1 MAIENLTLLDSTNAT
16 VNMPVDSFG
25 GQLYPL
31 QQQVFGADGGDKTM
45 VSALDRF
52 PVTLSSSI
60 VIGQAGQTAVVNN
73 ILEPTAG
80 ANATNVLPQSS
91 FSIQVVSTGTAGTYI
106 FEGSNDNV
114 NFIAVPVFNLSTIIP
129 VPINTAITATAS
141 STIYVG
147 ACKFRYLR
155 LRIVTAITGG
165 SIQAFS
171 NYSEHALTLT
181 QQPIGNGTAANLLA
195 TVSGSLTAV
204 TTSGTPTAP
213 ATPYILNSLAT
224 TNGALI
230 LTGTSGLHAFY
241 ASNIGAT
248 TAYVKL
254 YNKATAPTVGTD
266 VPAMV
271 IPVPS
276 NATNGLGTATLPIG
290 TNGFRFALGLGIAIT
305 GGVADSDT
313 TAVTAGQVKVMLSRT
328 V

>member
-1 MAIENLTLLDSTNAT
+1 MPIENLTLLDSTNAT

-31 QQQVFGADGGDKTM
+31 HQPVFGNDGGVKTM
-45 VSALDRF
+45 VSALDRL
-52 PVTLSSSI
+52 PVTLSNSI
-60 VIGQAGQTAVVNN
+60 VIGQAAQTAVVNN

-80 ANATNVLPQSS
+80 ATATDVLPQSS

-114 NFIAVPVFNLSTIIP
+114 NFVAVPVFNQSSIIP
-129 VPINTAITATAS
+129 VPINTFITATAS
-141 STIYVG
+141 SIMYVG

-171 NYSEHALTLT
+171 NYSELPLALT
-181 QQPIGNGTAANLLA
+181 QQPIGNGTAANLVA
-195 TVSGSLTAV
+195 TVSSV

-276 NATNGLGTATLPIG
+276 NATDGLGTATLPIG
-290 TNGFRFALGLGIAIT
+290 TNGFRFALGLGIAVT

-313 TAVTAGQVKVMLSRT
+313 TAVAAGQVKVMLSRT

>member
-25 GQLYPL
+25 GQLFPL
-31 QQQVFGADGGDKTM
+31 QQQVFGSDGGAKTM

-52 PVTLSSSI
+52 PVTLSNSI

-80 ANATNVLPQSS
+80 ANATDVLPQSS

-114 NFIAVPVFNLSTIIP
+114 NFVAIPVFNLSTIIP

-141 STIYVG
+141 NIVYVG
-147 ACKFRYLR
+147 SCKFRYLR

-171 NYSEHALTLT
+171 NYSEHPLSLT
-181 QQPIGNGTAANLLA
+181 QQPIGNGTAANLVA
-195 TVSGSLTAV
+195 NVSSV

-254 YNKATAPTVGTD
+254 YNKAAAPTVGTD

-276 NATNGLGTATLPIG
+276 NSVNGIGTADLAIG
-290 TNGFRFALGLGIAIT
+290 HNGFRFALGLGIAIT

-313 TAVTAGQVKVMLSRT
+313 TAVAAGQVKVMLSRT

>member
-1 MAIENLTLLDSTNAT
+1 MPIENLTLLDSTNAT

-31 QQQVFGADGGDKTM
+31 HQPVFGNDGGVKTM
-45 VSALDRF
+45 VSALDRL
-52 PVTLSSSI
+52 PVTLSNSI
-60 VIGQAGQTAVVNN
+60 VIGQAAQTAVVNN

-80 ANATNVLPQSS
+80 ATATDVLPQSS

-114 NFIAVPVFNLSTIIP
+114 NFVAVPVFNQSSIIP
-129 VPINTAITATAS
+129 VPINTFITATAS
-141 STIYVG
+141 SIIYVG

-171 NYSEHALTLT
+171 NYSELPLALT

-195 TVSGSLTAV
+195 NVSSV

-230 LTGTSGLHAFY
+230 LTGSSGLHAFY

-276 NATNGLGTATLPIG
+276 NATDGLGTATLPIG

-305 GGVADSDT
+305 GGAADSDT
-313 TAVTAGQVKVMLSRT
+313 TAVAAGQVKVMLSRT

>member
-25 GQLYPL
+25 GQLFPL
-31 QQQVFGADGGDKTM
+31 QQQVFGANGGAKTM
-45 VSALDRF
+45 VSVLDRF
-52 PVTLSSSI
+52 PVTLSNSI

-73 ILEPTAG
+73 ILDPTAG
-80 ANATNVLPQSS
+80 ANATDVLPQSS

-114 NFIAVPVFNLSTIIP
+114 NFIGIPVFNLSIIIP

-141 STIYVG
+141 SAIYVG

-171 NYSEHALTLT
+171 NYSEHPIALT
-181 QQPIGNGTAANLLA
+181 QQPIGNGTAANLVA
-195 TVSGSLTAV
+195 NISSV

-254 YNKATAPTVGTD
+254 YNKATAPAVGTD

-276 NATNGLGTATLPIG
+276 NAVNGIGTADLAIG
-290 TNGFRFALGLGIAIT
+290 HNGFRFALGLGIAVT

-313 TAVTAGQVKVMLSRT
+313 TAVAAGQVKVMLSRT

>member
-1 MAIENLTLLDSTNAT
+1 MPIENLTLLDSTNAT

-31 QQQVFGADGGDKTM
+31 HQPVFGNDGGVKTM
-45 VSALDRF
+45 VSALDRL
-52 PVTLSSSI
+52 PVTLSNSI
-60 VIGQAGQTAVVNN
+60 VIGQAAQTAVVNN

-80 ANATNVLPQSS
+80 ATATDVLPQSS

-114 NFIAVPVFNLSTIIP
+114 NFVAVPVFNQSSIIP
-129 VPINTAITATAS
+129 VPINTFITATAS
-141 STIYVG
+141 SIMYVG

-171 NYSEHALTLT
+171 NYSELPLALT
-181 QQPIGNGTAANLLA
+181 QQPIGNGTAANLVA
-195 TVSGSLTAV
+195 TVSSV

-276 NATNGLGTATLPIG
+276 NATDGLGTATLPIG

-305 GGVADSDT
+305 GGAADSDT
-313 TAVTAGQVKVMLSRT
+313 TAVAAGQVKVMLSRT

>member
-1 MAIENLTLLDSTNAT
+1 MPIENLTLLDSTNAT

-31 QQQVFGADGGDKTM
+31 HQPVFGNDGGVKTM
-45 VSALDRF
+45 VSALDRL
-52 PVTLSSSI
+52 PVTLSNSI
-60 VIGQAGQTAVVNN
+60 VIGQAAQTAVVNN

-80 ANATNVLPQSS
+80 ATATDVLPQSS

-114 NFIAVPVFNLSTIIP
+114 NFVAVPVFNQSSIIP
-129 VPINTAITATAS
+129 VPINTFITATAS
-141 STIYVG
+141 SIIYVG

-171 NYSEHALTLT
+171 NYSELPLALT

-195 TVSGSLTAV
+195 NVSSV

-276 NATNGLGTATLPIG
+276 NATDGLGTATLPIG

-305 GGVADSDT
+305 GGAADSDT
-313 TAVTAGQVKVMLSRT
+313 TAVAAGQVKVMLSRT